1 MGRGPRWLP
10 SFFCSEKPEARGFR
24 KDPEDWPSASLKED
38 CVLGPMCE
46 GKVLPST
53 FRKISDDQR
62 FAKISVDFDRHPVLS
77 RRFWKSR
84 ALSQTDRVHPAW
96 QERRLLCSEG
106 GQVRGL
112 IHGVFLCFPTKKAK
126 KILRQGFS
134 ALGRYRSPSGGS
146 LHPMRALETPLF
158 TEGRNALSFLL
169 AVTNEYP
176 YPSALWRSRQTL

>member
-1 MGRGPRWLP
+1 M
-10 SFFCSEKPEARGFR
+10 GFR

-46 GKVLPST
+46 GEVLPST
-53 FRKISDDQR
+53 SRRFFDDQR